1 MPASAVPWVRLER
14 DPARYADVVRRGRAF
29 GQVRNAYDV
38 YRLLGGAA
46 AKEDQEVAWIVLLD
60 THGYCR
66 GVQEIARGARDHVGF
81 ELQDA
86 LRPANV
92 AGARYLALVHNHP
105 SGSAVP
111 STADGEL
118 TIAVETAAYES
129 GLFLLDHVVLG
140 LGEYFSFRERGLFR
154 VDKNGAF
161 RVAA

>member
-14 DPARYADVVRRGRAF
+14 DPDRYADVVRRGRAF
-29 GQVRNAYDV
+29 GPVRNAFDV
-38 YRLLGGAA
+38 YRLLGAAA
-46 AKEDQEVAWIVLLD
+46 AKEDQEVAWMVLLD
-60 THGYCR
+60 THGACR

-81 ELQDA
+81 ELPDA
-86 LRPANV
+86 MRAAVV
-92 AGARYLALVHNHP
+92 AGVKYLVLVHNHP

-118 TIAVETAAYES
+118 TIAVETAAFES

-140 LGEYFSFRERGLFR
+140 LGEYYSFRERGLFR
-154 VDKNGAF
+154 VENNRAF